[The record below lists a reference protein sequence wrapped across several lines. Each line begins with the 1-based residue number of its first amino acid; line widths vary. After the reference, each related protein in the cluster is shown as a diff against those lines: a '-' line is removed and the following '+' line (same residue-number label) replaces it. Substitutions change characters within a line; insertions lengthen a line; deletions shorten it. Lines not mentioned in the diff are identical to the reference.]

1 MKLLAE
7 YADLLV
13 RSVNAFE
20 SKVGGKY
27 SDLEAVEAMIPTLR
41 QDAIILK
48 YNGSQQY
55 AASKKIDAA
64 CVQSLNINI
73 VEADQNKAADHLVFA
88 CPRFVNISPKVG
100 GDIYVGQKD
109 ILQSFRRVSSSQEVS
124 MLQTRGYLN
133 NGKVIMYH
141 PVNDELYVYGNK
153 MLKSVYVQGIFENP
167 LDVPSFN
174 PETDV
179 YPMSEEIFSVVM
191 DLFKMKLNITLN
203 QAQDNV
209 DNDVNTESRARIKA
223 ANQ

>member
-1 MKLLAE
+1 MKLLAQ

-13 RSVNAFE
+13 RSINAFE
-20 SKVGGKY
+20 VKAGGKY

-64 CVQSLNINI
+64 CVQTLSINI
-73 VEADQNKAADHLVFA
+73 VKNEQNQDLDFLSFD

-100 GDIYVGQKD
+100 GDVYVGAKNSTQGFK
-109 ILQSFRRVSSSQEVS
+109 RVSTRQEVD
-124 MLQTRGYLN
+124 MLKQRGYLN
-133 NGKVIMYH
+133 NGKVILYQ
-141 PVNDELYVYGNK
+141 PIDDKIYVYGNK
-153 MLKSVYVQGIFENP
+153 MLKSLYVQGIFENP
-167 LDVPSFN
+167 LDIPTFN
-174 PETDV
+174 PEQDV

-191 DLFKMKLNITLN
+191 DLFKAKFALTIN

-209 DNDVNTESRARIKA
+209 DNGVNTESRARVKA

>member
-27 SDLEAVEAMIPTLR
+27 SDLEAVEALIPMLR

-55 AASKKIDAA
+55 GASKKVDAG
-64 CVQSLNINI
+64 CVQTLNINI
-73 VEADQNKAADHLVFA
+73 VTADQNADLDYLVFD

-100 GDIYVGQKD
+100 GDVYVGAKNLTQGFKK
-109 ILQSFRRVSSSQEVS
+109 VSTRQEVD
-124 MLQTRGYLN
+124 MLKQRGYLN
-133 NGKVIMYH
+133 NGKVIMYQ
-141 PVNDELYVYGNK
+141 PIDNKLYVYGNK
-153 MLKSVYVQGIFENP
+153 MLKSLSVQGIFEDP
-167 LDVPSFN
+167 LDISTFN
-174 PETDV
+174 PETDI

-191 DLFKMKLNITLN
+191 DLFKAKVALTIN

-209 DNDVNTESRARIKA
+209 DNGVSTESRARIKV

>member
-20 SKVGGKY
+20 LKVGGKY
-27 SDLEAVEAMIPTLR
+27 SDLEAVEAMIPMLR

-64 CVQSLNINI
+64 CVQSLNVSI
-73 VEADQNKAADHLVFA
+73 VKEDQNASLDYLVFD

-100 GDIYVGQKD
+100 GDVYVGAKNATQAFKKV
-109 ILQSFRRVSSSQEVS
+109 FTRQEVD
-124 MLQTRGYLN
+124 MLKQRGYLN
-133 NGKVIMYH
+133 NGKIIMYQ
-141 PVNDELYVYGNK
+141 PIDNMIYIYGNK
-153 MLKSVYVQGIFENP
+153 MLKSLYVQGIFENP
-167 LDVPSFN
+167 LDIPTFN
-174 PETDV
+174 PETDI

-191 DLFKMKLNITLN
+191 DLFKAKVALTLN

-209 DNDVNTESRARIKA
+209 DNDTNTESRARIKV